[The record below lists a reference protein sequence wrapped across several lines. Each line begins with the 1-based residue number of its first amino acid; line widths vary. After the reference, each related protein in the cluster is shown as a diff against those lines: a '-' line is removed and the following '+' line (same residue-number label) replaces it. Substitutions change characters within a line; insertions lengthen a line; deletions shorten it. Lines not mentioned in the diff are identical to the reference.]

1 MGVSAILAWALGSP
15 LGRIVSGVAL
25 CALVFL
31 GARWWLALHDAST
44 RREALVGYVL
54 QSKVDAAEAKLT
66 EVQRQVAAGEVVI
79 ASYQEILKNAR
90 AKDAEDDAKFAKE
103 RKQFEGLLVAAG
115 RSCGLDQG
123 DLDWLKRGE

>member
-1 MGVSAILAWALGSP
+1 MSAILAWALGSP

-25 CALVFL
+25 CTLIFI
-31 GARWWLALHDAST
+31 GARWWLSLHDASI

-54 QSKVDAAEAKLT
+54 QSKADAAEAKLI
-66 EVQRQVAAGEVVI
+66 EVQRQVAAGEIVI

-103 RKQFEGLLVAAG
+103 RKDFETLLVAAG
-115 RSCGLDQG
+115 RSCGLDQS
-123 DLDWLKRGE
+123 DLDWLRK